1 MKTTK
6 KTLFFF
12 LLFLATFLNS
22 CNQKKTIY
30 FDDPNNSLHFSPMEQ
45 ILKMHPVKITIA
57 NWIEYE
63 RGPKLKLE
71 TEEEAKAAFNNPEN
85 WIVKLEITN
94 VNEINNLMTAL
105 KKTPIE
111 KAIGMPTNE
120 TKICFFD
127 KNGNYKSTIFALDRA
142 DNKLYIWDKVYGEE
156 TYKVFANI
164 LKTKPQETNQPSQ
177 KRSE

>member
-1 MKTTK
+1 MKTMK
-6 KTLFFF
+6 KILFC

-22 CNQKKTIY
+22 CNQEKNVY
-30 FDDPNNSLHFSPMEQ
+30 FDDPNNPLHFAPMEQ
-45 ILKMHPVKITIA
+45 ILTMHPTKITIA

-63 RGPKLKLE
+63 KHKILKLE

-85 WIVKLEITN
+85 WIVKLEITD
-94 VNEINNLMTAL
+94 VNEINKLMTAL

-127 KNGNYKSTIFALDRA
+127 KNGNYKSTIFVPDRGE
-142 DNKLYIWDKVYGEE
+142 NKLYISDKVYGKE
-156 TYKVFANI
+156 TYNVFANI
-164 LKTKPQETNQPSQ
+164 LNIKPFDSNQPQ
-177 KRSE
+177 QRRSE